1 MQKARENQPPSP
13 VDLENFSKFLGY
25 LDQLEKAQGPWK
37 AREGI
42 MQWGDGRCT
51 EGGASE
57 MQYHL
62 GGDDDGP
69 NTLEESHLLNTFD
82 NIVGVSDALM
92 SEFVEMDENQDGKIS
107 KEEWV
112 AYLWGTAYDKGYG
125 EEKILHSHDYDILG
139 EEDSPERQT
148 AFMVDA
154 LHRCLAARRD
164 EHLDVSGYSDLVQQT
179 DQEMQFL
186 LS

>member
-1 MQKARENQPPSP
+1 
-13 VDLENFSKFLGY
+13 
-25 LDQLEKAQGPWK
+25 
-37 AREGI
+37 
-42 MQWGDGRCT
+42 
-51 EGGASE
+51 
-57 MQYHL
+57 
-62 GGDDDGP
+62 
-69 NTLEESHLLNTFD
+69 
-82 NIVGVSDALM
+82 
-92 SEFVEMDENQDGKIS
+92 MDENQDGKIS